1 MFLHEEHQLR
11 ALRFLPSIVKLQR
24 ILLERYERK
33 IDKAEANN
41 LKVSDFLES
50 LQDDHAREEH
60 MTLVNHFGQAWYLLR
75 EAIAKVG
82 FGGIQVPK
90 EFCEETVS
98 REMSLAMLLPAVKGL
113 GVCSFALLQYLV
125 TMQNNFMEEYS
136 RLSKQSCE
144 ECVLVQDVTRAHLVS
159 YHPERDLL
167 PVVLSCCQYSL
178 HVGKGSAITY
188 DFVTLERQIVDR
200 FIRNRPRLDPQMGL
214 VAFREDFTSAS
225 IFTNLDKHIAQ
236 ESLGLVEQHRI
247 RNEMCHLTDL
257 TNSLANLDIAIGFL
271 VSVGGQPETLLV
283 KFMTDTLGMPA
294 SIHSQQARQLCCLK
308 HVKSLWLLLSHER
321 AKRLTR
327 HGQDAFDNIDEK
339 YRETVPEEQ
348 LQQLDAMLRHINVD
362 PLLSGLYECSLLHI
376 TVKQDTNAEDYA
388 DNQDQPLGYLVDS
401 YLDTTDALSI
411 PVLTNGRFPADILAK
426 HCLDTWRHIV
436 LYASRLQHLGK

>member
-1 MFLHEEHQLR
+1 AGLNAGGACLFKNASIGCSVLPTDIQYSSECALLKLFKSFDVATEHQLR

-75 EAIAKVG
+75 EAIAKV
-82 FGGIQVPK
+82 
-90 EFCEETVS
+90 
-98 REMSLAMLLPAVKGL
+98 
-113 GVCSFALLQYLV
+113 
-125 TMQNNFMEEYS
+125 
-136 RLSKQSCE
+136 
-144 ECVLVQDVTRAHLVS
+144 VQDVTRAHLVS

-178 HVGKGSAITY
+178 HLGKGSAITY

-200 FIRNRPRLDPQMGL
+200 SRL
-214 VAFREDFTSAS
+214 A
-225 IFTNLDKHIAQ
+225 
-236 ESLGLVEQHRI
+236 EQHRI
-247 RNEMCHLTDL
+247 HNEMCHLTDL

-271 VSVGGQPETLLV
+271 VSVGV
-283 KFMTDTLGMPA
+283 C
-294 SIHSQQARQLCCLK
+294 S
-308 HVKSLWLLLSHER
+308 
-321 AKRLTR
+321 
-327 HGQDAFDNIDEK
+327 
-339 YRETVPEEQ
+339 
-348 LQQLDAMLRHINVD
+348 
-362 PLLSGLYECSLLHI
+362 YECSLLHI

-388 DNQDQPLGYLVDS
+388 DNQDQQLGYLVDS

-426 HCLDTWRHIV
+426 HCLDT
-436 LYASRLQHLGK
+436 